1 MSNLINI
8 DYIGYITNKN
18 GTAEYKEFAIDDYSY
33 IVDELR
39 SWANLGVVSIP
50 NIRKVYKALFPPK
63 FWWKGYCLDNEYG
76 DVEYRVITNPLDVL
90 NTDFKI
96 EYQERIVKIN
106 KEYSALKQQLKQ
118 TKKYEHIKFE
128 KDRSRDIKLAEEE
141 LTKKYIEKFISA
153 VENSMA
159 AINYELTLLKLK
171 SDPNV
176 VAYSSDQKG
185 WSNFNFLKISDNVG
199 IKVKTNFCY
208 GRSSY
213 FNVTII
219 YKDIPIVSYSDLV
232 QYYYA
237 RAVNIIQC
245 TRSFTRKRESW
256 MPALRFAV
264 DCANKAK
271 KDPQEFIRSY
281 ILSGLTILVEELNSL
296 ISQPEEWISSLIS
309 FKDKTS
315 EEINCYHI
323 DTYGFDSML
332 INDNEFPT
340 AFIGF
345 KVTDSLKYIEGLRM
359 LSNDFSFLEKYI
371 RIIHE
376 LNKEIYNRIESTKA
390 AVDLSLPSFEDE
402 VNKLDVEKNS
412 IKEKLEPHYQ
422 KIKILCKGYWKKSD
436 IEKVFMQYRYNTP
449 EYANLNNKLDDC
461 NNKYV
466 RAKVR
471 LNRRV
476 NFSNK
481 LASFLELI
489 NNATSND

>member
-1 MSNLINI
+1 MKKIVNI
-8 DYIGYITNKN
+8 DYIAYISEINGY
-18 GTAEYKEFAIDDYSY
+18 AEYKEFNIINYSSLISDLSAY
-33 IVDELR
+33 IEQEPR
-39 SWANLGVVSIP
+39 TIP
-50 NIRKVYKALFPPK
+50 QVKSKYKELFPIK
-63 FWWKGYCLDNEYG
+63 FWYQGYCLDNEYD
-76 DVEYRVITNPLDVL
+76 DVEYSVVSDPLKILSTFNLRLQTLKRKIGEDYREL
-90 NTDFKI
+90 KKELSKKTDFNQD
-96 EYQERIVKIN
+96 EFN
-106 KEYSALKQQLKQ
+106 KDLKSELTQAENELREDYISDFIDALEEA
-118 TKKYEHIKFE
+118 KYALNYEM
-128 KDRSRDIKLAEEE
+128 SLIKLKEQ
-141 LTKKYIEKFISA
+141 
-153 VENSMA
+153 
-159 AINYELTLLKLK
+159 
-171 SDPNV
+171 DGV

-237 RAVNIIQC
+237 RAVDIIQC

-264 DCANKAK
+264 DCANKAQ
-271 KDPQEFIRSY
+271 KDPQDFIRSY
-281 ILSGLTILVEELNSL
+281 ILSGLTILVDELSAL

-315 EEINCYHI
+315 KEINCYHI

-359 LSNDFSFLEKYI
+359 LSNDFPFLDKYI

-422 KIKILCKGYWKKSD
+422 KIEILCKGYWKKSD

-449 EYANLNNKLDDC
+449 EYANLINKLDDC

-476 NFSNK
+476 KFSNK